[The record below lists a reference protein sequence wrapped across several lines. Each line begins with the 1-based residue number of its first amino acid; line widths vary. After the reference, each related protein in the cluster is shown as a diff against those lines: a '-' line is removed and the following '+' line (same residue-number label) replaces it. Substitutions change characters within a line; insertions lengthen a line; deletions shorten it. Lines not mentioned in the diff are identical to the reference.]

1 MSEFEQLGISGWLQL
16 GSAPTEAPMTTE
28 GPASPTVPSS
38 LPQTGPNLS
47 PDRTSLPEI
56 PKSPTME
63 QILAEL
69 PEKEGN
75 GAHIMLSYDGAP
87 ATLTGR
93 YASELVNI
101 LSGLEKKYGC
111 GSTLYNHRQKGQIK
125 SLLESGDYFADL
137 ILVPIKDAADYA
149 NQGLLLPIPTED
161 LSFDV
166 EGAYYKTACEGLTND
181 EQSYFLLPSSETP
194 YEKSVVIYCNTA
206 LLSRICSYDTDITQ
220 KACEGALTLELLCKY
235 LRLAA
240 SGLPKGHSLAQS
252 PYSRAELEG
261 FFKKNA
267 IGDDALE
274 MADFVTSAIT
284 SSVAKEDAISDFFA
298 GNTVF
303 YIGLT
308 EDLRQ
313 FREAADS
320 FAILPL
326 PKSSANEESYPVVY
340 DSSEIYVF
348 AFPKTS
354 ANMSSALDLINGLA
368 LCARAELRFDFI
380 ESLYSSYIREQN
392 SIVFTGVSR
401 FDGKIVYA
409 IPEGS
414 DEEEIQ

>member
-1 MSEFEQLGISGWLQL
+1 
-16 GSAPTEAPMTTE
+16 
-28 GPASPTVPSS
+28 
-38 LPQTGPNLS
+38 
-47 PDRTSLPEI
+47 
-56 PKSPTME
+56 
-63 QILAEL
+63 
-69 PEKEGN
+69 
-75 GAHIMLSYDGAP
+75 
-87 ATLTGR
+87 
-93 YASELVNI
+93 
-101 LSGLEKKYGC
+101 
-111 GSTLYNHRQKGQIK
+111 
-125 SLLESGDYFADL
+125 
-137 ILVPIKDAADYA
+137 
-149 NQGLLLPIPTED
+149 
-161 LSFDV
+161 
-166 EGAYYKTACEGLTND
+166 
-181 EQSYFLLPSSETP
+181 
-194 YEKSVVIYCNTA
+194 
-206 LLSRICSYDTDITQ
+206 
-220 KACEGALTLELLCKY
+220 
-235 LRLAA
+235 
-240 SGLPKGHSLAQS
+240 
-252 PYSRAELEG
+252 
-261 FFKKNA
+261 
-267 IGDDALE
+267 